1 MPLDL
6 GYDMAR
12 LVPALRLIAEAGVIA
27 PYLVGW
33 SPDRSLQ
40 QISDLILQDLVG
52 RKPDRVAGTLGFKKL
67 VDLGIGESGVASKI
81 QMLHNAPVTRNHRLQ
96 QRTPAVSTVEVARP
110 QCASLDV
117 AELVEHKQRMI
128 AGAGEVAVIGAAF
141 LLAVGRAFARI
152 HVEYDSL
159 RPPPA
164 AHFVNARLPLPKT
177 PEAAIL
183 GLKPAG
189 IRGMS
194 VK

>member
-6 GYDMAR
+6 GHDVAR

-27 PYLVGW
+27 PYLVRW

-52 RKPDRVAGTLGFKKL
+52 RKPDRVACTLGFKKL

-96 QRTPAVSTVEVARP
+96 QRAPALSTVDVARSQRAP
-110 QCASLDV
+110 FDV
-117 AELVEHKQRMI
+117 AELVEHKQRMV

-141 LLAVGRAFARI
+141 LLAV
-152 HVEYDSL
+152 E
-159 RPPPA
+159 PA
-164 AHFVNARLPLPKT
+164 
-177 PEAAIL
+177 
-183 GLKPAG
+183 PA
-189 IRGMS
+189 
-194 VK
+194 

>member
-52 RKPDRVAGTLGFKKL
+52 RKPDRIACTLGFKKL

-81 QMLHNAPVTRNHRLQ
+81 QMLHNAPVTRDHRLQ
-96 QRTPAVSTVEVARP
+96 QRGPAVSAVHVARP
-110 QCASLDV
+110 QDTAFDI
-117 AELVEHKQRMI
+117 AELVEHEQRVI
-128 AGAGEVAVIGAAF
+128 AGTREMTVI
-141 LLAVGRAFARI
+141 
-152 HVEYDSL
+152 
-159 RPPPA
+159 
-164 AHFVNARLPLPKT
+164 
-177 PEAAIL
+177 
-183 GLKPAG
+183 
-189 IRGMS
+189 
-194 VK
+194 

>member
-6 GYDMAR
+6 GHDVAR
-12 LVPALRLIAEAGVIA
+12 LVPALRLIAEDGVIA
-27 PYLVGW
+27 PYLVRG

-40 QISDLILQDLVG
+40 QISYLILQDRVG
-52 RKPDRVAGTLGFKKL
+52 WQADRVAGTLGFKKL

-96 QRTPAVSTVEVARP
+96 QRAPAVSTVDVARP

-141 LLAVGRAFARI
+141 LFAVGWTFTRI
-152 HVEYDSL
+152 PVEHDGL

-164 AHFVNARLPLPKT
+164 AHFVNPLT
-177 PEAAIL
+177 
-183 GLKPAG
+183 
-189 IRGMS
+189 
-194 VK
+194 